1 MQAIILFDGIC
12 NLCNG
17 TVQFILPRDKAERFG
32 FASLQSP
39 KGQEI
44 LNTHHLLDT
53 NLDSIVLVENGKIYT
68 HSSAALRIF
77 TQLGWA
83 WKWAYLG
90 YLCPRF
96 LRDAIYRWVAK
107 NRYRWFGK
115 SESCW
120 LPRPEWKG
128 RFL

>member
-1 MQAIILFDGIC
+1 MQAIILFDGVC

-17 TVQFILPRDKAERFG
+17 TVQFILPRDKAARFG

-39 KGQEI
+39 KGQELLKI
-44 LNTHHLLDT
+44 HNLLDT
-53 NLDSIVLVENGKIYT
+53 NLDSIVLIENDKAYT

-77 TQLGWA
+77 TRLGWA
-83 WKWAYLG
+83 WKWTYLG
-90 YLCPRF
+90 YVCPRF
-96 LRDAIYRWVAK
+96 LRDAVYRWVAK

-120 LPRPEWKG
+120 LPQPEWKG